1 MQANTSEGM
10 EPPIPIL
17 QATLNKYFPEL
28 PPVNISPYPTR
39 RHQGGQAS
47 EDKQKYTI
55 GEVAPGIVG
64 IRERH
69 YHTCGQRLHGNGW
82 NPRKV
87 IQDFGMGLKAYR
99 VLRKRCPAC
108 GEIKPD
114 YSGLWPRFGH
124 YHENYKRRAR
134 QHYLQGL
141 PPGRARK
148 ALVVD
153 FGVAV
158 GRSTLERWVDQSAGE
173 LREVIAA
180 TPVPTSG
187 IWHYDEIYLKV
198 KGERAY
204 AIVLHDA
211 VTGFNVGTSVG
222 PSMGKSA
229 GRAALLSARRN
240 RRHGPAVPL
249 KALVMDGTTNLGKE
263 LHTRYFKGVAVG
275 RCKTH
280 FKWQASTA
288 VKRYAGLPRESKRP
302 LPPEYHPLRQQFYRV
317 LDAGSDGE
325 AYVALE
331 ALRATVIRSR
341 SKVLLVAL
349 KQVENSLPKILAHLR
364 IPDLPAT
371 NNGLENFHQELEYL
385 PTFKRRQM
393 THAGAQRAAD
403 YRTFG
408 HNFGRFASHVARL
421 RQQRAAFKALLADN
435 PSDHNFRGMSNYFA
449 WEFKNLDS
457 WHGEYLA
464 FWNKHLAISRPK

>member
-1 MQANTSEGM
+1 MQANTSEGI

-17 QATLNKYFPEL
+17 QATLNKYFPTL
-28 PPVNISPYPTR
+28 PPVNTSYPAPHR
-39 RHQGGQAS
+39 QRSGRDPAGQ
-47 EDKQKYTI
+47 KWYTI
-55 GEVAPGIVG
+55 AEIAPGLIG
-64 IRERH
+64 ILERH
-69 YHTCGQRLHGNGW
+69 CLSCGRHLHRNGS
-82 NPRKV
+82 NPRQV
-87 IQDFGMGLKAYR
+87 IQDLGLGRKAYR
-99 VLRKRCPAC
+99 VLRKRCPCC

-114 YSGLWPRFGH
+114 YSTLWPRFGH
-124 YHENYKRRAR
+124 YHENYRRRAR

-158 GRSTLERWVDQSAGE
+158 GRSTLARWVDQPGGA
-173 LREVIAA
+173 LREVVAA

-187 IWHYDEIYLKV
+187 IWHYDEIFLKV

-204 AIVLHDA
+204 AIVLLDA

-222 PSMGKSA
+222 LSMGKSA

-240 RRHGPAVPL
+240 AHHGPAVPL
-249 KALVMDGTTNLGKE
+249 RALVMDGTTNLGKE
-263 LHTRYFKGVAVG
+263 LHTRYFKSVTVG

-280 FKWQASTA
+280 FKWQASAA
-288 VKRYAGLPRESKRP
+288 VKHYAGLPKESRKP
-302 LPPEYHPLRQQFYRV
+302 LPPEYHPLRKQFYRV
-317 LDAGSDGE
+317 LDAGSEGE

-331 ALRATVIRSR
+331 ALRATVMRLR

-371 NNGLENFHQELEYL
+371 NNGVENFNQELEYF

-393 THAGAQRAAD
+393 TLAGAQRVAD

-408 HNFGRFASHVARL
+408 HNFGRFAGHVARL
-421 RQQRAAFKALLADN
+421 RKQRAAFKALVADN
-435 PSDHNFRGMSNYFA
+435 PSDLNFRGMGNYFA
-449 WEFKNLDS
+449 WEFKNLDL

-464 FWNKHLAISRPK
+464 FWNKYLAVSRPK